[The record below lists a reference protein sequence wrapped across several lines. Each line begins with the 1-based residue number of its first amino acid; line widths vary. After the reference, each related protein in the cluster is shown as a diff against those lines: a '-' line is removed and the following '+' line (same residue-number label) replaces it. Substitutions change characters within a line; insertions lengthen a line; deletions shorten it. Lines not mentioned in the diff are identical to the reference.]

1 MSDAILDAKT
11 GEGDGKAPVRTAAF
25 NRMAEQLDAAM
36 KGAKLPDPPAAPADT
51 PKPATPEPAK
61 PSPEPPKPSPA
72 KPVEPVEH
80 PKPKEPESPPTPESS
95 PEEEPNP
102 FNRNWKLIHAQLKE
116 RKELKAQMEKAKSE
130 REALLKQ
137 LEEAKS
143 KPVTPTTPAEPP
155 PELSELKTRLE
166 SEMKSKAEIE
176 QQLKILAL
184 ERAPEFKQHYDAKF
198 EAASKQAQAAVPDD
212 KKGVVADLIKLP
224 PSPYRKQLVGS
235 LMAEMD
241 SEYDKA
247 MLTAAIVEMDRTRSE
262 RDQALKDNETNYQR
276 LQELEAKKKSEEQKA
291 TEARMEMTIK
301 GVLDAARQRF
311 DAFKPVSG
319 NEAHNAFVKESEEK
333 VARFFRGQL
342 PAEEMAIL
350 PAIAAEHRL
359 VIAQRDKLLADLEQ
373 AQKTIAAYEASA
385 PQVTGGRKKDTE
397 GKPKGFKEKF
407 VEAWP
412 GPQ

>member
-1 MSDAILDAKT
+1 MSDVILDAKT

-36 KGAKLPDPPAAPADT
+36 KGAKLPDPPVAPVEPPKPST
-51 PKPATPEPAK
+51 PKPPKPA
-61 PSPEPPKPSPA
+61 PEPPKPAPA
-72 KPVEPVEH
+72 KPVEPVEP
-80 PKPKEPESPPTPESS
+80 PKAKEPEKVDDDLSE
-95 PEEEPNP
+95 NP
-102 FNRNWKLIHAQLKE
+102 YSRDWKTIRQHLKE
-116 RKELKAQMEKAKSE
+116 RRELQVQMEKAKTE

-137 LEEAKS
+137 LEDAKS
-143 KPVTPTTPAEPP
+143 KPSSPVAPAEPP
-155 PELSELKTRLE
+155 PELAELKTRLE

-184 ERAPEFKQHYDAKF
+184 ERAPEFKQHYDSKF

-212 KKGVVADLIKLP
+212 KKGIVADLIKLP

-359 VIAQRDKLLADLEQ
+359 VTAQRDKLLAELEQ

-385 PQVTGGRKKDTE
+385 PQLTGGSKKED
-397 GKPKGFKEKF
+397 GAKPKGFKEKF